1 MTSILDRSLIY
12 VTGKGGVG
20 RSTVAGALGLVAAA
34 RGRRTIVC
42 EVAEQGRLPGVFGR
56 ELEGPEEIE
65 LTDALWATSVDP
77 QAALEEWL
85 RTQVGGPLVRLLAQ
99 SSAFQY
105 FVAAAPGARELVT
118 IVKVWELAQRKR
130 WKPGAEGYDL
140 VVVDAPASG
149 HGVGML
155 RTPKTYGDLA
165 RIGPIHKQADQVAR
179 FLRDRRR
186 TGYVGVALPEEMPV
200 SETLEVDRALREHVA
215 GRLETIVVNG
225 VYPRRFAKGDLE
237 RLDAA
242 TGNGT
247 PLAVRAATLAARS
260 EHAWSRGQ
268 QAQLRRLRRAAAE
281 AEVVTLPFLFEPQL
295 GRPQLERLSEEL
307 DRKLGRG

>member
-1 MTSILDRSLIY
+1 M
-12 VTGKGGVG
+12 
-20 RSTVAGALGLVAAA
+20 
-34 RGRRTIVC
+34 
-42 EVAEQGRLPGVFGR
+42 
-56 ELEGPEEIE
+56 
-65 LTDALWATSVDP
+65 
-77 QAALEEWL
+77 
-85 RTQVGGPLVRLLAQ
+85 
-99 SSAFQY
+99 
-105 FVAAAPGARELVT
+105 
-118 IVKVWELAQRKR
+118 
-130 WKPGAEGYDL
+130 
-140 VVVDAPASG
+140 
-149 HGVGML
+149 
-155 RTPKTYGDLA
+155 
-165 RIGPIHKQADQVAR
+165 
-179 FLRDRRR
+179 
-186 TGYVGVALPEEMPV
+186 
-200 SETLEVDRALREHVA
+200 
-215 GRLETIVVNG
+215 VNG